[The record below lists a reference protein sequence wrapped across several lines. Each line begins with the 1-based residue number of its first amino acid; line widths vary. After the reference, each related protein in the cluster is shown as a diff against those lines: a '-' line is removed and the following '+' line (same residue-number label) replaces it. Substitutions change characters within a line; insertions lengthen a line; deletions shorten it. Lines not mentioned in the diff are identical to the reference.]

1 MIAELIARRPDK
13 NSMTNYWI
21 QLFVNKNS
29 PASVGAI
36 ENLNKICSKYFPND
50 YKLEIIDIA
59 DTPDKAEEEYI
70 LAIPTLIRKWPQP
83 EIRLI
88 GALTFNSRVLSGL
101 GIVVKDD
108 ID

>member
-1 MIAELIARRPDK
+1 MLKEPIAEPAHK
-13 NSMTNYWI
+13 GKMTNYWI

-36 ENLNKICSKYFPND
+36 ENLHTICRKYFPGD
-50 YKLEIIDIA
+50 YKLEVIDIM
-59 DTPDKAEEEYI
+59 DDPDKAEEENI

-101 GIVVKDD
+101 GIVVRED
-108 ID
+108 